1 MKRRLCLL
9 ASLLCSGLAWS
20 WPSDSVYQLKA
31 TLTDQQGQPLAWDAG
46 QGHPVLVSMFYTSCE
61 FVCPM
66 LVEAARA
73 TETALSE
80 AERARLRVV
89 FVSFDPARDS
99 VAVLAST
106 ARERGV
112 DGTRWHL
119 ARTDP
124 ASVRKIAALLKFQYR
139 ALPNGDFNHSGE
151 LILLDA
157 EGRIAARTSMLA
169 GADERLLARLKPM
182 LRPLP

>member
-1 MKRRLCLL
+1 MKRRLFLAAALL
-9 ASLLCSGLAWS
+9 SCSLAWA

-31 TLTDQQGQPLAWDAG
+31 TLTDQQGQSLAWDAG

-73 TETALSE
+73 SE
-80 AERARLRVV
+80 AERRELRVV

-151 LILLDA
+151 LILLDG

-169 GADERLLARLKPM
+169 GVDERLLARLKPM
-182 LRPLP
+182 LKPAQ

>member
-1 MKRRLCLL
+1 
-9 ASLLCSGLAWS
+9 
-20 WPSDSVYQLKA
+20 
-31 TLTDQQGQPLAWDAG
+31 
-46 QGHPVLVSMFYTSCE
+46 
-61 FVCPM
+61 M
-66 LVEAARA
+66 L
-73 TETALSE
+73 
-80 AERARLRVV
+80 

-112 DGTRWHL
+112 DGGRWRL

-139 ALPNGDFNHSGE
+139 ALPNGDFNHNGE

-157 EGRIAARTSMLA
+157 EGRVAARTAMLA
-169 GADERLLARLKPM
+169 GAEERLLARLKTLLKPGS
-182 LRPLP
+182 